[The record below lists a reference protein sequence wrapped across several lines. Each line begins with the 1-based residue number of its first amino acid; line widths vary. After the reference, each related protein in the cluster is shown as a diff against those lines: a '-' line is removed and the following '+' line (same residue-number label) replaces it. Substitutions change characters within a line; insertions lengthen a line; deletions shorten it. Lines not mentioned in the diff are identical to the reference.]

1 MASSAS
7 SIQQEMIGT
16 WTLLDYRTSAKPP
29 KFPLGPNAK
38 GMLIFTP
45 DGFMSAHI
53 MEPGARLFEE
63 HGLHSGTDPELA
75 DAMRHSVAY
84 SGRYQISTANGKPS
98 SGLLKTLVAVASI
111 PNWVGSIQERE
122 AKIVDGRLVLSPTV
136 QVSEGR
142 SV

>member
-29 KFPLGPNAK
+29 KFPLGPNAT

-63 HGLHSGTDPELA
+63 SGPHSGTDPELA

-84 SGRYQISTANGKPS
+84 SGRYQISTPSKESS
-98 SGLLKTLVAVASI
+98 SGILETVVVVAPI

-122 AKIVDGRLVLSPTV
+122 AKMVDGQLVLSPTV
-136 QVSEGR
+136 QVSE
-142 SV
+142 VCIT